1 MDRGAIEICR
11 ALNLDRYESVEVLS
25 RICRRQ
31 KFLNGLRFYREFI
44 GQIESFSIDREA
56 VKKLLRQIPESSM
69 DQNCTNF
76 CRERKSKGL
85 DR

>member
-1 MDRGAIEICR
+1 MDRGAIEICQ

-44 GQIESFSIDREA
+44 GQTESFSMDREA
-56 VKKLLRQIPESSM
+56 IETKSRKL
-69 DQNCTNF
+69 D
-76 CRERKSKGL
+76 GL
-85 DR
+85 NMG